1 MSNAVDA
8 VFSGAPPRAPAGGR
22 PPAPPREV
30 RTLEPVSEEPVSR
43 QERKQRT
50 RQALLDTALDLLA
63 DRPFAT
69 LSLREVAKG
78 AGLVPTAFYRHFASM
93 EELGVALVEEATRTL
108 RGMMRSAR
116 TDPDTYQGM
125 ISASVAT
132 VHQFVRAN
140 EDHFRFLTRERYGGG
155 PLARS
160 IAVELR
166 MFAGDLAIDLARFA
180 PLRAWSTEDL
190 HMLADLIVSV
200 MITTTV
206 ELLEARPGEDAKIT
220 GTAEKRL
227 RLILLGIPHW
237 KSG

>member
-1 MSNAVDA
+1 VSNAVDI
-8 VFSGAPPRAPAGGR
+8 
-22 PPAPPREV
+22 
-30 RTLEPVSEEPVSR
+30 RTLDSVSEEPVSR

-155 PLARS
+155 PLARA

-166 MFAGDLAIDLARFA
+166 MFSGDLAIDLARFA

-206 ELLEARPGEDAKIT
+206 ELLEAKPGEDAKIT
-220 GTAEKRL
+220 GTFLARPSYLPSYLLAQPRDL
-227 RLILLGIPHW
+227 RPTSLGTVGPAWYNPRIVPRR
-237 KSG
+237 

>member
-1 MSNAVDA
+1 MSNAVD
-8 VFSGAPPRAPAGGR
+8 G
-22 PPAPPREV
+22 
-30 RTLEPVSEEPVSR
+30 RTLEPVSEEPVTR

-63 DRPFAT
+63 DRSFAT

-155 PLARS
+155 PLSR
-160 IAVELR
+160 
-166 MFAGDLAIDLARFA
+166 AIG
-180 PLRAWSTEDL
+180 
-190 HMLADLIVSV
+190 
-200 MITTTV
+200 V
-206 ELLEARPGEDAKIT
+206 ELLEARPGEDEKIT

-227 RLILLGIPHW
+227 RLVLLGVPHW
-237 KSG
+237 KTS

>member
-1 MSNAVDA
+1 MTCADD
-8 VFSGAPPRAPAGGR
+8 FAGT
-22 PPAPPREV
+22 PAPGRGQGPNDV
-30 RTLEPVSEEPVSR
+30 RTLTDVSEEPVSR

-50 RQALLDTALDLLA
+50 RQALLDTALELLA

-78 AGLVPTAFYRHFASM
+78 AGIVPTAFYRHFASM

-108 RGMMRSAR
+108 RGMIRSAR

-125 ISASVAT
+125 ISASVVT
-132 VHQFVRAN
+132 VHRFVRAN

-155 PLARS
+155 PLAKA
-160 IAVELR
+160 IGVELR
-166 MFAGDLAIDLARFA
+166 LFSGDLAIDLARFA
-180 PLRAWSTEDL
+180 PLRSWSTEDL

-200 MITTTV
+200 MLTTIV
-206 ELLEARPGEDAKIT
+206 ELLEARPGEDEKIT

-227 RLILLGIPHW
+227 RLVLLGVPHW
-237 KSG
+237 KSR

>member
-1 MSNAVDA
+1 MSNAVDI
-8 VFSGAPPRAPAGGR
+8 
-22 PPAPPREV
+22 
-30 RTLEPVSEEPVSR
+30 RTLDPVSEPLTPVSR

-78 AGLVPTAFYRHFASM
+78 AGIVPTAFYRHFASM

-155 PLARS
+155 PLARA

-166 MFAGDLAIDLARFA
+166 MFSGDLAIDLARFA

-206 ELLEARPGEDAKIT
+206 ELLEARPGEDPKIT

-237 KSG
+237 KTT

>member
-1 MSNAVDA
+1 VNDAVD
-8 VFSGAPPRAPAGGR
+8 
-22 PPAPPREV
+22 V

-43 QERKQRT
+43 QERKLRT

-63 DRPFAT
+63 DRPFAS

-78 AGLVPTAFYRHFASM
+78 AGLVPTAFYRHFVSM

-116 TDPDTYQGM
+116 ADPDTYQGM

-132 VHQFVRAN
+132 VQQFVRAN

-155 PLARS
+155 PLSRA

-166 MFAGDLAIDLARFA
+166 MFSGDLAIDLARFA
-180 PLRAWSTEDL
+180 PLRSWSTDDL

-200 MITTTV
+200 MLSTIV
-206 ELLEARPGEDAKIT
+206 ELLEARPGEDPKIT

-227 RLILLGIPHW
+227 RLVLLGVPHW
-237 KSG
+237 KTR

>member
-1 MSNAVDA
+1 VSNAVDSRTLMD
-8 VFSGAPPRAPAGGR
+8 VSED
-22 PPAPPREV
+22 PPAPV
-30 RTLEPVSEEPVSR
+30 TR

-78 AGLVPTAFYRHFASM
+78 AGI
-93 EELGVALVEEATRTL
+93 VEETTRTL

-116 TDPDTYQGM
+116 TGPDTYQGM
-125 ISASVAT
+125 ISASVVT
-132 VHQFVRAN
+132 VHRFVRAN

-155 PLARS
+155 PLAKA
-160 IAVELR
+160 IGVERRL
-166 MFAGDLAIDLARFA
+166 FSGDLAIDLARFA
-180 PLRAWSTEDL
+180 PLRSWSTEDL

-200 MITTTV
+200 MLTTIV
-206 ELLEARPGEDAKIT
+206 ELLEARPGEDEKIT

-227 RLILLGIPHW
+227 RLVLLGVPHW
-237 KSG
+237 KSS

>member
-1 MSNAVDA
+1 VSNAVDA
-8 VFSGAPPRAPAGGR
+8 VSSGAPPRPPAGGR
-22 PPAPPREV
+22 PPAPPKEV
-30 RTLEPVSEEPVSR
+30 RTLDPVSEEPVSR
-43 QERKQRT
+43 HERKLRT
-50 RQALLDTALDLLA
+50 RQALLDTALELLA
-63 DRPFAT
+63 DRPFAS

-166 MFAGDLAIDLARFA
+166 MFSGDLAIDLARFT

-200 MITTTV
+200 MLTTIV
-206 ELLEARPGEDAKIT
+206 ELLEARPGEDPKIT

-227 RLILLGIPHW
+227 RLVLLGVPHW
-237 KSG
+237 KTS

>member
-1 MSNAVDA
+1 VSNAVDA
-8 VFSGAPPRAPAGGR
+8 AFSGAPPRTPARGR
-22 PPAPPREV
+22 PPAPPKEV
-30 RTLEPVSEEPVSR
+30 RTLDPVSEEPVSR
-43 QERKQRT
+43 QERKLRT
-50 RQALLDTALDLLA
+50 RQALLGTALELLA
-63 DRPFAT
+63 ERPFAS

-116 TDPDTYQGM
+116 ADPDTYQGM

-140 EDHFRFLTRERYGGG
+140 EDHFRFLTRERYSGG
-155 PLARS
+155 PLARA

-166 MFAGDLAIDLARFA
+166 MFSGDLAIDLARFA
-180 PLRAWSTEDL
+180 QLRSWSTEDL

-200 MITTTV
+200 MLTTIV
-206 ELLEARPGEDAKIT
+206 ELLEARPGEDPKIT

-227 RLILLGIPHW
+227 RLVLLGVPHW
-237 KSG
+237 KTR

>member
-1 MSNAVDA
+1 MSNAVDI
-8 VFSGAPPRAPAGGR
+8 
-22 PPAPPREV
+22 
-30 RTLEPVSEEPVSR
+30 RTLVDVSEEPVSR

-50 RQALLDTALDLLA
+50 RQALLDAALDLLA

-78 AGLVPTAFYRHFASM
+78 AGLVPTAFYRHFATM

-140 EDHFRFLTRERYGGG
+140 EDHFQFLTRERYGGG
-155 PLARS
+155 PLARA

-166 MFAGDLAIDLARFA
+166 MFSGDLAIDLARFA
-180 PLRAWSTEDL
+180 PLRSWSTEDL

-237 KSG
+237 KTR

>member
-1 MSNAVDA
+1 MSNAVDI
-8 VFSGAPPRAPAGGR
+8 
-22 PPAPPREV
+22 
-30 RTLEPVSEEPVSR
+30 RTLDPVSEDPLAPVSR

-50 RQALLDTALDLLA
+50 RQALLDTALELLA

-78 AGLVPTAFYRHFASM
+78 AGIVPTAFYRHFASM

-132 VHQFVRAN
+132 VHQFVRAH

-160 IAVELR
+160 IAVELK
-166 MFAGDLAIDLARFA
+166 MFSGDLAIDLARFA

-190 HMLADLIVSV
+190 HMLADLIVSA

-206 ELLEARPGEDAKIT
+206 ELLEARPGEDPKIT

-237 KSG
+237 KSA

>member
-1 MSNAVDA
+1 MSNAVDT
-8 VFSGAPPRAPAGGR
+8 
-22 PPAPPREV
+22 
-30 RTLEPVSEEPVSR
+30 RTLVSVSEEPVSR

-50 RQALLDTALDLLA
+50 RQALLDTALELLA
-63 DRPFAT
+63 DRPFAS

-108 RGMMRSAR
+108 RGMIRSAR
-116 TDPDTYQGM
+116 TDPDTYRGM

-132 VHQFVRAN
+132 LHQFVRAH
-140 EDHFRFLTRERYGGG
+140 EDHFRFLARERYGGG
-155 PLARS
+155 PLARA
-160 IAVELR
+160 IGVELR
-166 MFAGDLAIDLARFA
+166 MFSGDLAIDLARFT
-180 PLRAWSTEDL
+180 PLRSWSTDDL

-200 MITTTV
+200 MLTTIV
-206 ELLEARPGEDAKIT
+206 ELLEARPGEDEEIT

-227 RLILLGIPHW
+227 RLILLGVPHW